1 MIPQGISGLIPAA
14 GFSSRM
20 GAFKPL
26 LLLGQNTMIER
37 VINLFRTQGITD
49 VLVVLGYEAP
59 RLITLVESLG
69 ARWVMNDNYQEDML
83 SSIKIGVRHLHHDSQ
98 AFFLLPVDFPLIRPE
113 TLKSL
118 MAAFHTSRMDVYQPF
133 YQKKRGHPPLISSAL
148 IDDLINYKEPG
159 GMRSFLSGYENS
171 SLMMECE
178 DPGILINLNN
188 WEDYEKACDIVKAI

>member
-1 MIPQGISGLIPAA
+1 MIPQGIAGLIPAA

-26 LLLGQNTMIER
+26 LPLGRNTIIER

-83 SSIKIGVRHLHHDSQ
+83 SSVKAGVGNLHHDSH
-98 AFFLLPVDFPLIRPE
+98 AFFLLPSISPWSGQRHLRALWLPSEQAGWTFVSLFTRKSGAIR
-113 TLKSL
+113 
-118 MAAFHTSRMDVYQPF
+118 R
-133 YQKKRGHPPLISSAL
+133 
-148 IDDLINYKEPG
+148 
-159 GMRSFLSGYENS
+159 
-171 SLMMECE
+171 
-178 DPGILINLNN
+178 
-188 WEDYEKACDIVKAI
+188 